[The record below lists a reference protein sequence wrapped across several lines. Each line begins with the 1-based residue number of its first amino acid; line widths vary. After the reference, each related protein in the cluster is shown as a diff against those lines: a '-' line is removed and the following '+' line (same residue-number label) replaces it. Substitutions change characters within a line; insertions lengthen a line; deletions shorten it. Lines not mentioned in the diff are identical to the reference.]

1 MSNLQP
7 FNENEVSS
15 FNREIDI
22 DILKTV
28 FRKNW
33 VWLLLFIII
42 GIGGAFIY
50 LRYTKPVYESKAII
64 QRSLKDEGQRILEFK
79 DFSTENN
86 LSADVELLRS
96 PFLLEKVLMNLN
108 LKISYFSEGEVLTEE
123 KFKQS
128 PYHLIF
134 YELKDSSLV
143 NVPIY
148 VIEQE
153 NGLHLSFQV
162 NQNQIL
168 IPVQHDLLVD
178 NEYFKFVF
186 KINDPD
192 KFAVDLDKD
201 DLYFKINNYKAL
213 TNELIQSL
221 IVNIENAEANTIK
234 ISFRS
239 NNNVL
244 AREMVSEIVETFFAY
259 DLEKKS
265 KSSESILTFIDEQL
279 DTVYN
284 SLKYSEDNI
293 QSFTNISKNNNP
305 ALYKDNL
312 IDQIDELRNEALLAD
327 LEFETINSLS
337 SGINS
342 KDRVSVYNLIPSLA
356 GTRFQPL
363 LEGQLEKLYKLLE
376 EEEDASY
383 KMTNENEGL
392 KILETNIANQI
403 ETIDRTLKAI
413 KNQVK
418 TRKEGVNKKVAELEL
433 KLYGVPQKEMQL
445 AGLKRKFD
453 LNEKYY
459 SLLIEKR
466 TQYQISKAGYTIDN
480 NILQEASF
488 PVLISPNPKLIY
500 TGVIILSILI
510 GLIFLGIKYI
520 TFNVIHNEKEL
531 RKLIPSRVGFLG
543 LVPKTKTPSDNS
555 MLLVHEQP
563 KSVLTENYRHIRSNL
578 QFILDSEKSNVIAIS
593 SSISGEGKTFVS
605 LNLAGIFTLADK
617 KVMVLDLDMRKPKI
631 HLGFNTSNEG
641 GMSSI
646 LAGTLAWQDCVKKSE
661 LNNLDFITAG
671 SIPPNPSEL
680 ILNGKL
686 EDLLAELK
694 QIYDIIIIDNP
705 PIGIVSDGVN
715 VMNNSD
721 CPIYIVRANYTKRAL
736 MQQLSKLIGDDT
748 VRDLYVILNDVEMSK
763 SHYGYGYGYGGYYS
777 DETPKKSRKK
787 WFQIWK

>member
-1 MSNLQP
+1 MNN
-7 FNENEVSS
+7 FHINNENAISS
-15 FNREIDI
+15 LNKDIDI

-28 FRKNW
+28 FKKNW
-33 VWLLLFIII
+33 IWLLLCVII
-42 GIGGAFIY
+42 GVSIAFVY
-50 LRYTKPVYESKAII
+50 LRYTKPIYESRAII

-79 DFSTENN
+79 DFNTENN

-96 PFLLEKVLMNLN
+96 PFLMEKVLMNLN
-108 LKISYFSEGEVLTEE
+108 LKISYFSEGEVLIEE

-134 YELKDSSLV
+134 YELKDSSLI

-148 VIEQE
+148 LKDGQD
-153 NGLHLSFQV
+153 GLYLVFNA
-162 NQNQIL
+162 NQKKNE
-168 IPVQHDLLVD
+168 IPVAHDQLVD

-186 KINDPD
+186 KINNE
-192 KFAVDLDKD
+192 KVFKADLEKD
-201 DLYFKINNYKAL
+201 DLFFKINNYKTL
-213 TNELIQSL
+213 TNVLIHSL
-221 IVNIENAEANTIK
+221 IVNIENADANTIK
-234 ISFRS
+234 VSFRS

-244 AREMVSEIVETFFAY
+244 AQDMVREVVETFFTY

-265 KSSESILTFIDEQL
+265 KSSESILSFIDEQL

-284 SLKYSEDNI
+284 SLKFSENSI

-305 ALYKDNL
+305 ALYKENL
-312 IDQIDELRNEALLAD
+312 LDQIDQLRTEVLQAD
-327 LEFETINSLS
+327 LEYDLILGLVE
-337 SGINS
+337 GINS
-342 KDRVSVYNLIPSLA
+342 KNRVSIYNLIPTLA

-363 LEGQLEKLYKLLE
+363 LEGQIEKLYRLLE
-376 EEEDASY
+376 DQEDASY
-383 KMTNENEGL
+383 RMTMENDGL
-392 KILETNIANQI
+392 KNLESNIINQT
-403 ETIDRTLKAI
+403 ETINRTLKAI

-418 TRKEGVNKKVAELEL
+418 TRKDAVNKRVANLEL

-480 NILQEASF
+480 NILQEASA
-488 PVLISPNPKLIY
+488 PVLISPNPKMIY
-500 TGVIILSILI
+500 MAAFVLSLLI
-510 GLIFLGIKYI
+510 GIVYLGIKYI
-520 TFNVIHNEKEL
+520 TFNVINNEKEL

-543 LVPKTKTPSDNS
+543 LVPKTKTTSNNS
-555 MLLVHEQP
+555 MLLVNHQP

-605 LNLAGIFTLADK
+605 LNLAGIFTLANK

-631 HLGFNTSNEG
+631 HLGFNAKNEG
-641 GMSSI
+641 GMSGI
-646 LAGTLAWQDCVKKSE
+646 LAGTLEWQNCIKNSE
-661 LNNLDFITAG
+661 LENLDFITAG
-671 SIPPNPSEL
+671 NIPPNPSEL
-680 ILNGKL
+680 ILNGRL
-686 EDLLAELK
+686 DTLLSELK

-721 CPIYIVRANYTKRAL
+721 CPIYIVRANYTKRVL

-748 VRDLYVILNDVEMSK
+748 VRDLYVILNDVEMTK
-763 SHYGYGYGYGGYYS
+763 SQYGYGYGYGGYYS
-777 DETPKKSRKK
+777 DEDSSKKNKK